1 MCVSYCRHLYCHHK
15 YLHRHIHSSPKYHHN
30 LGNPSHHRFYHSL
43 AASGCGRVSGP
54 IQHQQSIASLANISS
69 GDGDEDDIRS
79 WRQLIFW
86 RLTVWGG
93 FFPGPAVARTR
104 RYVTS
109 YHTSS
114 AKPQSTTTNMT
125 LLFSLPMMAVRST
138 NSGSSNIFLPFGN
151 LWNPDE
157 KCYHATDQAV
167 TWLRTCIFFIT
178 SK

>member
-93 FFPGPAVARTR
+93 FFPGPAVTCCCTDPTLRDI
-104 RYVTS
+104 VPHLLSQTS
-109 YHTSS
+109 INYNQYDI
-114 AKPQSTTTNMT
+114 AFQS
-125 LLFSLPMMAVRST
+125 PHD
-138 NSGSSNIFLPFGN
+138 GSPVNQ
-151 LWNPDE
+151 LW
-157 KCYHATDQAV
+157 K
-167 TWLRTCIFFIT
+167 F
-178 SK
+178 